1 MPAIDPTLAAGGI
14 EWSIGSVEGVGSGT
28 GSAPATGTDG
38 GSQFGGMLAKQVGQ
52 LADQVGKLAS
62 LQEDAAT
69 ASRDLAT
76 GAATDPAATV
86 MTIERARLSMQL
98 ASQIRTK
105 GVEALQDVFHTQ
117 V

>member
-14 EWSIGSVEGVGSGT
+14 EWSIGSVEGLGSEAAG
-28 GSAPATGTDG
+28 APAAG
-38 GSQFGGMLAKQVGQ
+38 GAGSRFGGL
-52 LADQVGKLAS
+52 LADQVGKLAA

-69 ASRDLAT
+69 ASRDLASGT
-76 GAATDPAATV
+76 ATDPAATV

-105 GVEALQDVFHTQ
+105 GVEALQEIFHTS

>member
-1 MPAIDPTLAAGGI
+1 MPAIDPTLAVGGA
-14 EWSIGSVEGVGSGT
+14 EWSIGPVEGFGSE
-28 GSAPATGTDG
+28 GSR
-38 GSQFGGMLAKQVGQ
+38 FGGL

-69 ASRDLAT
+69 ASRDLASGT
-76 GAATDPAATV
+76 ATDPAATV

-98 ASQIRTK
+98 AAQIRTK
-105 GVEALQDVFHTQ
+105 GVEALQEIFHTS

>member
-1 MPAIDPTLAAGGI
+1 MPAIDPTLAVRGT
-14 EWSIGSVEGVGSGT
+14 EWSIGSVEGLGSEGATAPGT
-28 GSAPATGTDG
+28 GTE
-38 GSQFGGMLAKQVGQ
+38 GSQFGGV
-52 LADQVGKLAS
+52 LADQVGKLAA

-69 ASRDLAT
+69 ASRDLASGT
-76 GAATDPAATV
+76 ATDPAATV

-105 GVEALQDVFHTQ
+105 GVEALQEIFHTS

>member
-1 MPAIDPTLAAGGI
+1 VSSTMPATFTPPFGPSA
-14 EWSIGSVEGVGSGT
+14 EGSR
-28 GSAPATGTDG
+28 
-38 GSQFGGMLAKQVGQ
+38 FGGL

-69 ASRDLAT
+69 ASRDLASGT
-76 GAATDPAATV
+76 ATDPAATV

-98 ASQIRTK
+98 AAQIRTK
-105 GVEALQDVFHTQ
+105 GVEALQEIFHTS